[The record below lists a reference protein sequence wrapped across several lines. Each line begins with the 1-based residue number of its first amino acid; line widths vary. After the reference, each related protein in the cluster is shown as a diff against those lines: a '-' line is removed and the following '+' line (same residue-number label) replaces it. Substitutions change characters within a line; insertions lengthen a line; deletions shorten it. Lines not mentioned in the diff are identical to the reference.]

1 VRAFGAVGGAPV
13 FFEEARGAWLVDVDG
28 RRYVDHV
35 LSWGAI
41 IAGHA
46 HPRVID
52 AVRGGLGR
60 GLSAGAPSADELAL
74 AERIRAA
81 MPSIERIRMVTS
93 GTEAVM
99 TALRLARAH
108 TGRDGVIKFRGCY
121 HGHSDPMLVR
131 AGSGV
136 ATLGLPD
143 SAGVTRGATA
153 DTLVAEFNDLDSVRR
168 LLDERPDRVG
178 AVIVEPVAGNM
189 GLVLPDPDFLP
200 GLRALTAERG
210 VLLIFDEVMTGFRVG
225 PGGAQGRFGVA
236 PDVTTLGKVIGG
248 GLSVGAVGGR
258 KEIMSALAPSGPV
271 YQAGTLSGHP
281 LAMRAG
287 LAVLA
292 CLDEE
297 GAWERLERA
306 AQGVAAVLTDEA
318 ERAGVALQARSLG
331 AMFGFFFADGPVRAW
346 PDAERSDRARFRA
359 FFHAML
365 GEGIYLAPSPFE
377 AGFVSLAHG
386 DAELAAFGRAVRSA
400 LARSGRRAAL

>member
-1 VRAFGAVGGAPV
+1 
-13 FFEEARGAWLVDVDG
+13 
-28 RRYVDHV
+28 
-35 LSWGAI
+35 
-41 IAGHA
+41 
-46 HPRVID
+46 
-52 AVRGGLGR
+52 
-60 GLSAGAPSADELAL
+60 
-74 AERIRAA
+74 
-81 MPSIERIRMVTS
+81 
-93 GTEAVM
+93 
-99 TALRLARAH
+99 
-108 TGRDGVIKFRGCY
+108 
-121 HGHSDPMLVR
+121 
-131 AGSGV
+131 
-136 ATLGLPD
+136 
-143 SAGVTRGATA
+143 
-153 DTLVAEFNDLDSVRR
+153 
-168 LLDERPDRVG
+168 
-178 AVIVEPVAGNM
+178 
-189 GLVLPDPDFLP
+189 
-200 GLRALTAERG
+200 
-210 VLLIFDEVMTGFRVG
+210 
-225 PGGAQGRFGVA
+225 
-236 PDVTTLGKVIGG
+236 
-248 GLSVGAVGGR
+248 
-258 KEIMSALAPSGPV
+258 MSALAPSGPV